1 MEWLVNNWYLVVAA
15 IAVVVFVVI
24 AIMKFFKLPT
34 DQQIANL
41 KEWLKWAVTEA
52 EKELGSGTGQMKLR
66 LVYGWAIDKFPWL
79 GKVISFDMFS
89 TWVDEALEWMKQ
101 QLDDN
106 KAIKAFVTPTVQK
119 SVTKKYTPKKPAQN
133 KPKVEQQ

>member
-1 MEWLVNNWYLVVAA
+1 MEWLANNWYLVVAA
-15 IAVVVFVVI
+15 LAIVALVVA

-34 DQQIANL
+34 EQQIKNL

-79 GKVISFDMFS
+79 GKFVTFEMFS

-101 QLDDN
+101 QLEDN
-106 KAIKAFVTPTVQK
+106 KAIKALVLPEE
-119 SVTKKYTPKKPAQN
+119 
-133 KPKVEQQ
+133 KVKIEG